1 MRRLVTR
8 ELRSH
13 TFYRK
18 CVQTM
23 TTKMLHWKRSWT
35 WQPAPGSTGTGSCW
49 TGTISSAS
57 SPWSG
62 WTPASSVSN
71 QNMSLKI
78 SPFDLSLLT
87 CYSIPVTRLNRTT
100 WQSWDISKFS
110 SFFYWVD
117 GLSLK
122 NYFGFS
128 SDTGTQ
134 DKRWAG
140 VWHGVSFLYNK
151 NLSIN
156 GLFSALKYLW
166 TPPRIIW
173 LRVEMTRKLA
183 TCWPLEQ
190 VLLVR

>member
-1 MRRLVTR
+1 MPGPVTKKQHFPTYFN
-8 ELRSH
+8 S
-13 TFYRK
+13 
-18 CVQTM
+18 CVRTM
-23 TTKMLHWKRSWT
+23 TSKMKEEKDCWKL
-35 WQPAPGSTGTGSCW
+35 QLVLDSTGTSFYW
-49 TGTISSAS
+49 TETTSSVWK
-57 SPWSG
+57 PCSG

-100 WQSWDISKFS
+100 WQSWDNSKFS

-117 GLSLK
+117 GLTLK

-166 TPPRIIW
+166 TPPRILW
-173 LRVEMTRKLA
+173 LR
-183 TCWPLEQ
+183 WPGSLPPAGP
-190 VLLVR
+190 LNRCCM